1 MTTIPVT
8 TTGIQPGQPLLSAP
22 VRQALTDL
30 KMGVEQAIDGGYPFL
45 KTVYIASTTV
55 TVSSGVL
62 LVTQSRHKVQNEG
75 ALPTDEI
82 NTITGTFD
90 VLLLQLASGGQ
101 TTTFK
106 HNTGNLYFEDGRDFV
121 LNDQNRVAVFVRNP
135 TTGKYTSV
143 NRNTGNLWLTD
154 SIDATISSGS
164 ITPSQ
169 TKLRLL
175 PESGTADDLATII
188 NSAGLDMVVL
198 SVKTVGHTITV
209 KHNTGNIYFDNGLD
223 LVMDDQNQ
231 MLVLFWNDWVGR
243 WVGITAFTAG
253 QLQYTDYIGGSGA
266 FNQLEFP
273 PKIQTDLG
281 SGLVRLDV
289 LPRFIRRR
297 MFWDEVSVGTTF
309 ATFGM
314 TVNSTGTA
322 SALTEAE
329 TAYIRLQST
338 ASIGQYAARRSTGSI
353 FQYRWSPCMEAYIQG
368 VTNGAALDNEPF
380 FVGFITGSPVVA
392 AGPTIT
398 YTGVSGIWI
407 KPYQSGGTTYAG
419 QVYSAGTKIAQTLFG
434 AVAPGSDFTLFRIWV
449 NAADDEV
456 VFEVNGER
464 SDPLSVTPGALSTVG
479 LDLLAARATPA
490 ASAVTIDIGR
500 IYGEQD

>member
-8 TTGIQPGQPLLSAP
+8 TTNIQDGQPLLSAP

-30 KMGVEQAIDGGYPFL
+30 KTGVEQAIDGGYPFL
-45 KTVYIASTTV
+45 KTVYLASTTV
-55 TVSSGVL
+55 TVSAGVL
-62 LVTQSRHKVQNEG
+62 MVTQSRHKVQNEG

-90 VLLLQLASGGQ
+90 VLLLQLAGSGQ

-106 HNTGNLYFEDGRDFV
+106 HNTGNLWFEDGRDFI
-121 LNDQNRVAVFVRNP
+121 LSDQNRVAVFVRNA

-154 SIDATISSGS
+154 SIDATISGGS
-164 ITPSQ
+164 ITPTQ
-169 TKLRLL
+169 TKQRLL
-175 PESGTADDLATII
+175 PETGTADDLATII

-209 KHNTGNIYFDNGLD
+209 KHNTGNIYFDNGLA
-223 LVMDDQNQ
+223 LVMSDQNQ

-243 WVGITAFTAG
+243 WAAITSFTAA
-253 QLQYTDYIGGSGA
+253 QLQFTDYIGGSGA
-266 FNQLEFP
+266 FNQLELP
-273 PKIQTDLG
+273 PKIHTDQG
-281 SGLVRLDV
+281 NGLVRLDV

-309 ATFGM
+309 TPFGM
-314 TVNSTGTA
+314 SLTTSGTP

-329 TAYIRLQST
+329 TAYIRMTST
-338 ASIGQYAARRSTGSI
+338 ASIGQYAARRSSGSI
-353 FQYRWSPCMEAYIQG
+353 FQYRWSPSMEAYVQG
-368 VTNGAALDNEPF
+368 VTSGAALDNEPF
-380 FVGFITGSPVVA
+380 FVGFLTGSPVVS
-392 AGPTIT
+392 AGPSIN
-398 YTGVSGIWI
+398 YAGVSGIWI

-419 QVYSAGTKIAQTLFG
+419 QVYSAGSKLGQVLFG
-434 AVAPGSDFTLFRIWV
+434 AVAPGADFTLFRIWV
-449 NAADDEV
+449 DAAANEV

-464 SDPLSVTPGALSTVG
+464 SDPLSVTPGALSTTG
-479 LDLLAARATPA
+479 IDLIAARATAA
-490 ASAVTIDIGR
+490 ASSVILDYSR
-500 IYGEQD
+500 MYGEQD